1 MRLDYLLQAH
11 AFATTAERLPLKRA
25 QQRIREA
32 GLRVDGTLV
41 RDPKH
46 QVVPGVELI
55 TDASG
60 AALEVDYAF
69 CLLNKPAGHVSQRH
83 PTEANVYD
91 LIPPELARPDLA
103 AFGRLD
109 RDTTGM
115 LHLFGTDPTLA
126 LALARHR
133 HGRCATLRH
142 RHLCSQP
149 LLRMVRASPIHGP
162 QACYY
167 SFGTDAIPNPN
178 PNPNPYPYPNPNPDP
193 DPNQACSS
201 SAPTAACRASYS
213 HPHRACGRRTR
224 PRY

>member
-25 QQRIREA
+25 QQRIREV
-32 GLRVDGTLV
+32 GLQVDGTLV

-55 TDASG
+55 TDTSG
-60 AALEVDYAF
+60 GALEVDYAF

-109 RDTTGM
+109 RDTTGT
-115 LHLFGTDPTLA
+115 LLLGTET
-126 LALARHR
+126 
-133 HGRCATLRH
+133 
-142 RHLCSQP
+142 
-149 LLRMVRASPIHGP
+149 
-162 QACYY
+162 
-167 SFGTDAIPNPN
+167 
-178 PNPNPYPYPNPNPDP
+178 YP
-193 DPNQACSS
+193 
-201 SAPTAACRASYS
+201 
-213 HPHRACGRRTR
+213 
-224 PRY
+224 